1 MPVFNQSSPLDRL
14 KKKPVQPAGSVL
26 SGLNATPPQ
35 PPVSGLQPFQTQP
48 QQQPAPGVLD
58 ATQPPPPIQ
67 GQPPVTR
74 EGVVAPA
81 APAPAPT
88 QPQPAPTGLVPDPI
102 VTPEQQ
108 PDANILSTL
117 DPELQA
123 LIEKNIQGFASGEAF
138 AAQKAASSEAFAR
151 AAGQVRAAAG
161 GAAGGLIGQGAAV
174 TAQQDTEQAILSA
187 VGQKGLQ
194 DALAQQDMI
203 MKGTGMA
210 VDLAKMNTAQ
220 QNFLSELDFKFTGL
234 NAQNQQ
240 FFANLT
246 SQEKMFLENL
256 NSQEGL
262 LAMQLK
268 SNEKIQADKN
278 WLAQQGIDLNSAQL
292 YGYED
297 ADGNWVMGSLQ
308 LQSLAF
314 ENSMKTQAG
323 QSFANYITAN
333 KNTNI
338 DDPAVMQLGQALWE
352 SLGNKGPVPKDW
364 VEARIESVRD
374 PSLTNPI
381 LGMKSMLD
389 EAVTSGDM
397 TQEEADLAW
406 AGFKDMMFNLEQW
419 EIGPDGI
426 PVKKDSGD
434 DDDPDK
440 TTKELF
446 TDWADKNIP
455 HEFIDSVTQQDWVD
469 AGKPDTW
476 EDFIE
481 ATKTGPDTTGPD
493 TTGPDTTPT
502 KPIFDEKTG
511 TMAMTDDD
519 INKII
524 GQINDG
530 FGPTINKYGAS
541 GPLNDVFA
549 NGESAKTKG
558 IEGLTNSINA
568 NRGRII
574 KLSDGRSVVVVG
586 NPVKSRPPNFMQFE
600 VYDPKTGEKETIQ
613 I

>member
-1 MPVFNQSSPLDRL
+1 MPVFNQNNPLDRL

-26 SGLNATPPQ
+26 SGLNATPQQ
-35 PPVSGLQPFQTQP
+35 PPIGGQQPFQTQP
-48 QQQPAPGVLD
+48 QQAAPGVLD

-74 EGVVAPA
+74 EGVVAPTG
-81 APAPAPT
+81 PAPQPT
-88 QPQPAPTGLVPDPI
+88 AAVPAPTGLVPDPI
-102 VTPEQQ
+102 VTPDQQ

-123 LIEKNIQGFASGEAF
+123 LIEKNIQGFASGEFF

-161 GAAGGLIGQGAAV
+161 GAAGELIGQGAAV

-234 NAQNQQ
+234 NAQNEQ

-278 WLAQQGIDLNSAQL
+278 WLAQQGIDLNSAKL

-314 ENSMKTQAG
+314 ENSLKTQAG

-374 PSLTNPI
+374 PSLTNSI
-381 LGMKSMLD
+381 IGTKTMLE
-389 EAVTSGDM
+389 EAVANGTI
-397 TQEEADLAW
+397 TQEEADKFWKNFMDILS
-406 AGFKDMMFNLEQW
+406 GGDGSGD
-419 EIGPDGI
+419 GPDITTGN
-426 PVKKDSGD
+426 PFGDSGLNFFPEQEQKD
-434 DDDPDK
+434 V
-440 TTKELF
+440 
-446 TDWADKNIP
+446 
-455 HEFIDSVTQQDWVD
+455 ID
-469 AGKPDTW
+469 A
-476 EDFIE
+476 IE
-481 ATKTGPDTTGPD
+481 AGNKEVIDA
-493 TTGPDTTPT
+493 
-502 KPIFDEKTG
+502 FLHTG
-511 TMAMTDDD
+511 TEVSQLITDSSV
-519 INKII
+519 K
-524 GQINDG
+524 
-530 FGPTINKYGAS
+530 
-541 GPLNDVFA
+541 
-549 NGESAKTKG
+549 NGEIFQNKVHDQPIKG
-558 IEGLTNSINA
+558 LEGLVGKVVEIDGVNYIIVKTDERTFNEGTGAEHSSQ
-568 NRGRII
+568 RIH
-574 KLSDGRSVVVVG
+574 LL
-586 NPVKSRPPNFMQFE
+586 
-600 VYDPKTGEKETIQ
+600 DPKTGETITHTRFNKP
-613 I
+613 